1 VCARVGN
8 QQSRCVVTANRRC
21 SEPSSST
28 LRSPP
33 IDLPHT
39 PQKIR
44 THPTIMVAMAEAGGA
59 MWKKWEKRGWRAQT
73 DLAKNEWGGWGS
85 RQGLA
90 LVRTAQ
96 AAMLPEA
103 T

>member
-1 VCARVGN
+1 
-8 QQSRCVVTANRRC
+8 
-21 SEPSSST
+21 
-28 LRSPP
+28 
-33 IDLPHT
+33 
-39 PQKIR
+39 
-44 THPTIMVAMAEAGGA
+44 MVAMAEAGGA

-73 DLAKNEWGGWGS
+73 DLAKNEWGGRGS

-90 LVRTAQ
+90 LARTAQ